1 MSLNKLSELVMRK
14 SLNFSINNGYVWGRI
29 DKTMFVEKDEWN
41 LITSQIHVD
50 DIMFDGMSRKMVIHF
65 VQQIQ
70 FEFEMSPVGELA
82 YFLRFQVKQMKDV
95 IFLSQSKYAINKL
108 AKYKL
113 ENDRHKLTS
122 ASTHV
127 KLTKDD

>member
-1 MSLNKLSELVMRK
+1 
-14 SLNFSINNGYVWGRI
+14 
-29 DKTMFVEKDEWN
+29 
-41 LITSQIHVD
+41 
-50 DIMFDGMSRKMVIHF
+50 MVIHF

-70 FEFEMSPVGELA
+70 FEFEMSLVGELT

-95 IFLSQSKYAINKL
+95 IFLYQSKYAINKV

-113 ENDRHKLTS
+113 ENDRHKRIS
-122 ASTHV
+122 ASIHV

>member
-1 MSLNKLSELVMRK
+1 MSL
-14 SLNFSINNGYVWGRI
+14 
-29 DKTMFVEKDEWN
+29 
-41 LITSQIHVD
+41 
-50 DIMFDGMSRKMVIHF
+50 
-65 VQQIQ
+65 
-70 FEFEMSPVGELA
+70 VGELS

-95 IFLSQSKYAINKL
+95 IFLSQKKYAINKV

-113 ENDRHKLTS
+113 ENDRHKRTS